1 MALNTDYRNI
11 KNFKRKLYRELN
23 EGEYGYDPKE
33 VKYKLKSRVET
44 IVFSTMITGIPN
56 ITKENYKQ
64 FYNRLHLVETVK
76 GSFFY
81 KIVRG
86 KHVADPIRLKE
97 IEAMIGLESN
107 ASTRTRNGFMKSFEK
122 TEF

>member
-11 KNFKRKLYRELN
+11 KNYKRKLYRKIK

-33 VKYKLKSRVET
+33 TQYKLKGRVET
-44 IVFSTMITGIPN
+44 IIFSTMITGVPN

-76 GSFFY
+76 GSFFF
-81 KIVRG
+81 KEVRG
-86 KHVADPIRLKE
+86 KLVADPIRLE
-97 IEAMIGLESN
+97 EVEALIGLKSN
-107 ASTRTRNGFMKSFEK
+107 ASTRTRSNFMKSFEK